1 MPRRR
6 SSNDNDNES
15 VINNNND
22 AKKKIE
28 NFDEIILRLGKYATV
43 EDVEDK
49 HKTIFLAED
58 DVSEEIDFSEESDSD
73 NDDNDKSPDE
83 LDHSPR
89 ENDFVKFAQSDNLE
103 DILSL
108 FNQIKS
114 NIQMNLNNS
123 SGNFSTFQE
132 VFPILKSELSP
143 TSPHRYA
150 ELLRHLC
157 NKSQSKEYKN
167 NSVAKGYNVLI
178 IGKNIFLSQKY
189 VAPSKEIDIN
199 CSKKQYKNNFSYCGW
214 CI

>member
-6 SSNDNDNES
+6 SSNDNES

-22 AKKKIE
+22 ANKKIE

-58 DVSEEIDFSEESDSD
+58 DVSEEIDFSEKSDSD

-199 CSKKQYKNNFSYCGW
+199 CSKKQYKNNFSYCGR

>member
-22 AKKKIE
+22 AKKKID

-58 DVSEEIDFSEESDSD
+58 DVSEEIDFSEDSDSD
-73 NDDNDKSPDE
+73 NEDNDKSPDE

-108 FNQIKS
+108 FNQILICLF
-114 NIQMNLNNS
+114 IQ
-123 SGNFSTFQE
+123 
-132 VFPILKSELSP
+132 
-143 TSPHRYA
+143 
-150 ELLRHLC
+150 
-157 NKSQSKEYKN
+157 
-167 NSVAKGYNVLI
+167 
-178 IGKNIFLSQKY
+178 
-189 VAPSKEIDIN
+189 APDLVR
-199 CSKKQYKNNFSYCGW
+199 
-214 CI
+214 